1 MNSAGS
7 ASGIWPCMPKASSVL
22 SRRNRERINL
32 PDDRDRLSW
41 DSITSRQLK
50 NNPKTS
56 FTHQFH
62 EQCVSNNPIF
72 YISQMLRLATSV
84 DVEFVWPSGSRAG
97 WHCRR
102 PNFSLVFSTCA
113 TTKTPHFI
121 ARRKLFLHSK
131 HDEFRSTPRPNRF
144 SAQAV
149 VRESLPC
156 LFWVVH
162 LGACGTAGDIPFDSA
177 GGISN

>member
-102 PNFSLVFSTCA
+102 PNFNSVL
-113 TTKTPHFI
+113 
-121 ARRKLFLHSK
+121 
-131 HDEFRSTPRPNRF
+131 F
-144 SAQAV
+144 SAL
-149 VRESLPC
+149 VRPPRHPILSHVENYS
-156 LFWVVH
+156 F
-162 LGACGTAGDIPFDSA
+162 IPNMMNFVPHRDLI
-177 GGISN
+177 GFRHKQ